1 MAGAGHCPEYF
12 RRLTLIVTGEVC
24 HFTRRRENMR
34 NRKVQREM
42 KKRCEEMLG
51 PKNYVGISDPTPYEA
66 VKKIRKLQI
75 AAIKAELRAGSG
87 KEVVA

>member
-1 MAGAGHCPEYF
+1 
-12 RRLTLIVTGEVC
+12 
-24 HFTRRRENMR
+24 MR

-42 KKRCEEMLG
+42 KKRCEKMLDS
-51 PKNYVGISDPTPYEA
+51 KNYVGISDPTPYEA

-75 AAIKAELRAGSG
+75 AVIKAELRAGSG

>member
-1 MAGAGHCPEYF
+1 MS
-12 RRLTLIVTGEVC
+12 
-24 HFTRRRENMR
+24 NR
-34 NRKVQREM
+34 NVQREM
-42 KKRCEEMLG
+42 KKRCEEMLD

-87 KEVVA
+87 KKVVA

>member
-1 MAGAGHCPEYF
+1 
-12 RRLTLIVTGEVC
+12 
-24 HFTRRRENMR
+24 MR
-34 NRKVQREM
+34 SRKVQREM
-42 KKRCEEMLG
+42 KKRFEEMLD

-75 AAIKAELRAGSG
+75 TAIKAELRDGSR

>member
-1 MAGAGHCPEYF
+1 
-12 RRLTLIVTGEVC
+12 
-24 HFTRRRENMR
+24 MR

-42 KKRCEEMLG
+42 KKRCEEMLD
-51 PKNYVGISDPTPYEA
+51 PKPYEA
-66 VKKIRKLQI
+66 VKEIRKLQI

>member
-1 MAGAGHCPEYF
+1 
-12 RRLTLIVTGEVC
+12 
-24 HFTRRRENMR
+24 MR

-42 KKRCEEMLG
+42 KKRCEKMLD

-75 AAIKAELRAGSG
+75 AAIKAELLSESG
-87 KEVVA
+87 KEVMA

>member
-1 MAGAGHCPEYF
+1 
-12 RRLTLIVTGEVC
+12 
-24 HFTRRRENMR
+24 
-34 NRKVQREM
+34 
-42 KKRCEEMLG
+42 MLD

>member
-1 MAGAGHCPEYF
+1 
-12 RRLTLIVTGEVC
+12 
-24 HFTRRRENMR
+24 MR

-42 KKRCEEMLG
+42 KKRCEEMLD
-51 PKNYVGISDPTPYEA
+51 PKNYVGISDPTLYEA

-75 AAIKAELRAGSG
+75 AVIKAELRAGSG